1 MSILI
6 FRHSTRVLYLAALA
20 PWLCSCGGGQI
31 AATGRATV
39 SVTWPESS
47 RLIPQAANSIQV
59 TLIHEASVVG
69 TAILERPV
77 GGGSAQASF
86 ENLPV
91 GQFQIVATAH
101 PQAGAAGTAQAS
113 AISDVAVEAN
123 QTTAIKMTLAS
134 TIVRGSI
141 SPASTTLNVGQTV
154 TLTGAFENTQH
165 QAVFVSTATLQWRSQ
180 TPAVATV
187 DAAGQV
193 TAVSEGTATIE
204 VKDSESGVVA
214 TASITVRPSTP
225 GAVFNPANGHYYKA
239 VSVPTGVTW
248 PDAKAAAEAR
258 GGYLATVTSAAEND
272 FIFTLI
278 NDNLYWKQV
287 ASKLG
292 PWLGGQRVSDAQG
305 PNANWQWITG
315 EAWGYT
321 RWAVNQPDNA
331 GGGENRLSYQVPGST
346 LAATWNDMP
355 AVATPGNDNPIA
367 YVIEWDSNPN

>member
-1 MSILI
+1 MITL
-6 FRHSTRVLYLAALA
+6 TKNYGRVIYLAALT
-20 PWLCSCGGGQI
+20 PLLCSCGGGRV
-31 AATGRATV
+31 ATTGRATV

-47 RLIPQAANSIQV
+47 RLIPLAANSV
-59 TLIHEASVVG
+59 LV
-69 TAILERPV
+69 ILKQNGQWVEQIILDRPA
-77 GGGSAQASF
+77 GGGTAQASF

-91 GQFQIVATAH
+91 GEFQVAASAH
-101 PQAGAAGTAQAS
+101 PQAGAVGVAQAN
-113 AISDVAVEAN
+113 AISGALVEPD
-123 QTTAIKMTLAS
+123 QTTNIKMTMAS

-141 SPASTTLNVGQTV
+141 SPTTTTLNVGQSA
-154 TLTGAFENTQH
+154 TLTGAFENAQR
-165 QAVFVSTATLQWRSQ
+165 QAVFVSNDTLQWTSRN
-180 TPAVATV
+180 PALVTV
-187 DAAGQV
+187 DAAGLI
-193 TAVSEGTATIE
+193 TAVSAGTATVE
-204 VKDSESGVVA
+204 VKDSESKVVA
-214 TASITVRPSTP
+214 TTSVTVRPSTP

-239 VSVPTGVTW
+239 ISVPTGVTW

-278 NDNLYWKQV
+278 NDNVYWKQV

-331 GGGENRLSYQVPGST
+331 GAHENRLSYHVPGST

-367 YVIEWDSNPN
+367 YVIEWDFNPN